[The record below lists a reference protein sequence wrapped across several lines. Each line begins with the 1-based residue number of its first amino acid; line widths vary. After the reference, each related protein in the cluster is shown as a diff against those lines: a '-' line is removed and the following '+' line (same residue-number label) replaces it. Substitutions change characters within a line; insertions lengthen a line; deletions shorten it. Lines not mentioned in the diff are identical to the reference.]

1 MTEVIDFLMDRR
13 QRASARFKPRI
24 FFNRHEMRLLL
35 DVYSRRVASG
45 EWRDYAMD
53 QQGNCAVFSI
63 FRHSYDAPLF
73 SVTKRVDGRR
83 CDYLVFSGPQK
94 LKQAASLAD
103 ALAVFD
109 RPIRLVSRRN

>member
-1 MTEVIDFLMDRR
+1 MTEVIDLLADRR
-13 QRASARFKPRI
+13 RGSAWFKPRV
-24 FFNRHEMRLLL
+24 FFNRQEMRQLL

-53 QQGNCAVFSI
+53 QRGNCAVFSI

-73 SVTKRVDGRR
+73 AVTKRVDGRR
-83 CDYLVFSGPQK
+83 CDYLVTSGRQT
-94 LKQAASLAD
+94 LKQAASLGE

-109 RPIRLVSRRN
+109 RPLRLVSRRN

>member
-1 MTEVIDFLMDRR
+1 MTEVIDFLSDRR
-13 QRASARFKPRI
+13 RRGPAGLKPRT
-24 FFNRHEMRLLL
+24 FFSRQEMRLLL

-53 QQGNCAVFSI
+53 QFGNCAVFSI

-83 CDYLVFSGPQK
+83 CDYLVSSGPQR
-94 LKQAASLAD
+94 LKQASSLAE
-103 ALAVFD
+103 ALSVFD
-109 RPIRLVSRRN
+109 RPLRLVSRRN